1 MEQLR
6 IDWWSNFNEELYC
19 NYLIAKD
26 EKMNTYK
33 ILYKYYK
40 GNNTDAPVVQPVK
53 YVQAYDKTEARK
65 LFDLW
70 KGLII
75 SIDKV

>member
-1 MEQLR
+1 MTITQ
-6 IDWWSNFNEELYC
+6 
-19 NYLIAKD
+19 A
-26 EKMNTYK
+26 
-33 ILYKYYK
+33 
-40 GNNTDAPVVQPVK
+40 VK

>member
-1 MEQLR
+1 MMNCTAIILQ
-6 IDWWSNFNEELYC
+6 
-19 NYLIAKD
+19 KD
-26 EKMNTYK
+26 EQMNTYR
-33 ILYKYYK
+33 ILYRTYK
-40 GNNTDAPVVQPVK
+40 GNNTDAPVVQAVK

-75 SIDKV
+75 SIQKV

>member
-1 MEQLR
+1 MDKR
-6 IDWWSNFNEELYC
+6 IAWWDNFNDELYC
-19 NYLIAKD
+19 NYLIQKD
-26 EKMNTYK
+26 ELMNTYR
-33 ILYKYYK
+33 ILYKTYK
-40 GNNTDAPVVQPVK
+40 GNNTDAPVVQAVK

-75 SIDKV
+75 SVDKV

>member
-26 EKMNTYK
+26 EQMNTYR
-33 ILYKYYK
+33 ILYKTYK
-40 GNNTDAPVVQPVK
+40 GNNTDAPVVQAVK
-53 YVQAYDKTEARK
+53 DVQAYDKAEARK

-70 KGLII
+70 QGLII
-75 SIDKV
+75 SIEKI

>member
-1 MEQLR
+1 MMNCTAIILQ
-6 IDWWSNFNEELYC
+6 
-19 NYLIAKD
+19 KD
-26 EKMNTYK
+26 EQMNTYR
-33 ILYKYYK
+33 ILYRTYK
-40 GNNTDAPVVQPVK
+40 GNNTDAPVVQAVK

-70 KGLII
+70 KGLTI

>member
-1 MEQLR
+1 
-6 IDWWSNFNEELYC
+6 
-19 NYLIAKD
+19 
-26 EKMNTYK
+26 MNTYR
-33 ILYKYYK
+33 ILYRTYK
-40 GNNTDAPVVQPVK
+40 GNNTDAPVVQAVK